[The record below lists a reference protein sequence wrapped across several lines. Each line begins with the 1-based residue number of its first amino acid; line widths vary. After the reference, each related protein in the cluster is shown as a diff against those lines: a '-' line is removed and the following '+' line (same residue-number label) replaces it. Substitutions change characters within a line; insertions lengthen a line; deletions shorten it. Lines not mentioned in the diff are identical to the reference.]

1 MMKYIFIALCFTAIV
16 LASESDVAKA
26 SEKGLTV
33 RGGDMLLDCIVA
45 VLAQIVSGLL
55 RVIIGL
61 VITLS
66 GVLEIVIGVVVLLV
80 DVLAALALDLVKG
93 SVTGICSDFLDFD
106 YVTEYIEESL
116 RSSSAQ
122 LLAGLVQAL
131 LALPLAVLVALVA
144 LTESIARSS
153 CSIGLS
159 ECGLL

>member
-1 MMKYIFIALCFTAIV
+1 
-16 LASESDVAKA
+16 
-26 SEKGLTV
+26 
-33 RGGDMLLDCIVA
+33 MLLDCIVA

-80 DVLAALALDLVKG
+80 DILAALALDLVKG

-116 RSSSAQ
+116 Q
-122 LLAGLVQAL
+122 VLFCTNLLAGLVQAL
-131 LALPLAVLVALVA
+131 ICP
-144 LTESIARSS
+144 SSCRPCGS
-153 CSIGLS
+153 CSI
-159 ECGLL
+159 E